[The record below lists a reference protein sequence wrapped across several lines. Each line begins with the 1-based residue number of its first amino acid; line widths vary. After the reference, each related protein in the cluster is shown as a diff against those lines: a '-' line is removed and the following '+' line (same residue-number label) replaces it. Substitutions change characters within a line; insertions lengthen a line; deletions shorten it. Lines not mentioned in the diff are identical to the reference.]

1 MIVQKNLLKKT
12 IWVGLVAI
20 LLQPL
25 TSEAA
30 IKPVP
35 LKSLNKFSDSLGTE
49 LMSVTNTS
57 VLTLKNVNQV
67 TADIELTA
75 RDFLDNPLWVK
86 VVDGGSDEVGLAS
99 SADAQGNLWIAGY
112 SSNMRLPESAT
123 ASSKVINP
131 DGVVVENA
139 VPTRS
144 DLNNLTLWQ
153 ISPMGEV
160 QKTHILPAV
169 QVAEIKAIA
178 VSSSGISILG
188 SRESGSFVISVGSDG
203 VFGKE
208 FKIGSS
214 KTKLNSIVRNN
225 DGSMS
230 VFGSSSETLLGK
242 KLQGRIDGVM
252 IKIAKNGSLTSVVR
266 SSAVKAVRD
275 WTGTTPNLL
284 LTGVVKS
291 GGSVESAITKFSSNF
306 APTWTKRIA
315 STGFTN
321 SSNGPNNSFYVGLEP
336 TGVITSVA
344 KWESVNGQSLVLQ
357 FDSKGILISAFS
369 AAELTQIK
377 SMGYSQ
383 AGGLFLLTESS
394 IFKVGAVK

>member
-12 IWVGLVAI
+12 IWVGLIAI

-30 IKPVP
+30 VKPVS
-35 LKSLNKFSDSLGTE
+35 LKNLNKFSESLGTE

-57 VLTLKNVNQV
+57 VLTLKNINLA

-75 RDFLDNPLWVK
+75 RDFLGNPLWIK
-86 VVDGGSDEVGLAS
+86 VIDGGSDEVGLAS
-99 SADAQGNLWIAGY
+99 NTDAQGNLWVAGY
-112 SSNMRLPESAT
+112 SANIPLPESST
-123 ASSKVINP
+123 APSEAINP

-139 VPTRS
+139 LPTRP

-153 ISPMGEV
+153 ISPMGEIK
-160 QKTHILPAV
+160 KTHILPAV
-169 QVAEIKAIA
+169 QIAELKAIA
-178 VSSSGISILG
+178 ISSSGVSILG
-188 SRESGSFVISVGSDG
+188 SRESGSFLISVGADG

-208 FKIGSS
+208 FKIGTS
-214 KTKLNSIVRNN
+214 KTKLNSVVRNN

-242 KLQGRIDGVM
+242 KLQGRVDGVM
-252 IKIAKNGSLTSVVR
+252 IKISKNGSLTLVVR
-266 SSAVKAVRD
+266 SSAVRAVRD

-291 GGSVESAITKFSSNF
+291 GNSVESAITKFSSKF
-306 APTWTKRIA
+306 APTWTTRIE

-336 TGVITSVA
+336 TGVIAGVTKWKSV
-344 KWESVNGQSLVLQ
+344 KGQSLVFQ
-357 FDSKGILISAFS
+357 FDSKGILVGAFS
-369 AAELTQIK
+369 STELSQIK
-377 SMGYSQ
+377 YMGYSQ
-383 AGGLFLLTESS
+383 AGGLFLLTESY